1 MFCIMLFI
9 VKGCGAIRHERS
21 RLGALIRIKAPNRK
35 SRGIGVS
42 EEFYVSK

>member
-1 MFCIMLFI
+1 MSE
-9 VKGCGAIRHERS
+9 AASE
-21 RLGALIRIKAPNRK
+21 ALIRIKAPNRK